1 MKSLQLSITNYHLS
15 MHDQL
20 PFINAAA
27 KWQMLSGKLMANVKR
42 EMENASEGG
51 LYAC

>member
-1 MKSLQLSITNYHLS
+1 MKSLQSSIINYHLS